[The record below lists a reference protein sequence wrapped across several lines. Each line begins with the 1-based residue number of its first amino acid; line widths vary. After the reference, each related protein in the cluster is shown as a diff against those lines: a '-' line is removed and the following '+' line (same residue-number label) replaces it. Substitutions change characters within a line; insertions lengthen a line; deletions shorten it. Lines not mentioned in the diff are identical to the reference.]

1 LTEGVLLVVSAPSGA
16 GKTTLCRKLVE
27 GDGRLRYLVS
37 HTTRSP
43 RPGEKDGRDYTFV
56 SREEFQEIV
65 DRGGFAEWAEVHGNY
80 YGTSL
85 ERLISTLSEGHD
97 VILDIDVQGARQIRG
112 SGLDARYIFIM
123 PPTMDVLA
131 SRLKGRSSDSEDEV
145 RRRLEKAVEEIRAC
159 GEYDYV
165 VVNDKIDAALD
176 TLRCIIT
183 TARAEARR
191 LNEAW
196 LKGFI
201 FEKKG

>member
-1 LTEGVLLVVSAPSGA
+1 MTEGVLLVVSAPSGA

-37 HTTRSP
+37 HTTRPP
-43 RPGEKDGRDYTFV
+43 RPGEEDGRDYTFV

-65 DRGGFAEWAEVHGNY
+65 ERGGFAEWAEVHGNY

-85 ERLISTLSEGHD
+85 ERLSSTLSEGHD

-112 SGLDARYIFIM
+112 SGLNACYVFIM
-123 PPTMDVLA
+123 PPSMEELA
-131 SRLKGRSSDSEDEV
+131 SRLKGRSSDSADVV

-165 VVNDKIDAALD
+165 VVNDDIDEALD

-183 TARAEARR
+183 TVRADARR
-191 LNEAW
+191 VNEAW
-196 LKGFI
+196 VKGFM
-201 FEKKG
+201 FDNRG